1 MQQDPSYKTPPTT
14 NAQGTRYPDI
24 QRILD
29 EAIDGQDIGAH
40 RAFWRQLTRDQF
52 VAHRVFSCPIIFND
66 NGTFAGPQSPLV
78 QILRGSI
85 ECPAE
90 RERPQMPVGFPPLA
104 PEKVQIISDW
114 IDAQCPA

>member
-1 MQQDPSYKTPPTT
+1 MQPEQNYDAEPPT
-14 NAQGTRYPDI
+14 NGQETRYPDI
-24 QRILD
+24 QQILD

-52 VAHRVFSCPIIFND
+52 VEHRVFGCPIIFND
-66 NGTFAGPQSPLV
+66 NGTFVGPRSPLV
-78 QILRGSI
+78 QILRGPI
-85 ECPAE
+85 ECPVD

-104 PEKVQIISDW
+104 AEKVQIISDW